1 MEKLIEA
8 IKALR
13 DRLAEINTRQEEIEA
28 EVETKLSGKFSDEL
42 RTEYDGL
49 GAEYDTKK
57 AECETAEAD
66 LKRLQS
72 RADRKLPDGP
82 LPRRTSPGSAAP
94 LGNGDPNSPPPNGGG
109 ERQERTR
116 IPATVRRI
124 GSLTNFQGEYGGRDA
139 EERAYRFGMFILARL
154 SQDMP
159 GRYRF
164 REAMEF
170 YDQQNWAV
178 AHHSNNATGAYNL
191 IPDEF
196 GRDLIDLREARGVV
210 RRLFRKVPMTS
221 DTRTDPRRQSG
232 LTAYF
237 VSEGGAGTESNKTWD
252 NVRLTAKDLMVL
264 ARYSNQVGMDAV
276 ISIGDDLAGEIAY
289 AFSDKEDE
297 CGLNGDATS
306 AYGHITGA
314 RTALVA
320 AAGTPTT
327 TSAGGV
333 IVAAGNA
340 YSEIT
345 LANFQSVV
353 GVLPQYA
360 DTPMTSWVVHRTFY
374 FGVMQRVE
382 LAAGGVTAQEISDGR
397 RKPRPLFLGYPVTF
411 SQVMPSTE
419 ANSQLCALLGDFTKG
434 AAFGD
439 RQMDSIDFSEHA
451 TVGGENVFERNQ
463 VAIRG
468 TERFD
473 INVHDV
479 GNTTTAGPIVGLQTL
494 NS

>member
-1 MEKLIEA
+1 MDKLIEQ

-13 DRLAEINTRQEEIEA
+13 ERLAAINVRQEAIEK
-28 EVETKLSGKFSDEL
+28 ECDEKHSGQFTAEL
-42 RTEYDGL
+42 RTEHDAL
-49 GAEYDTKK
+49 TAEYDAKK

-66 LKRLQS
+66 AKRLQA

-82 LPRRTSPGSAAP
+82 LPRRASPGSAAP
-94 LGNGDPNSPPPNGGG
+94 LGNDDPNKPPQAAADRH
-109 ERQERTR
+109 EKFT

-124 GSLTNFQGEYGGRDA
+124 GSLTHFKGEYDGRSA
-139 EERAYRFGMFILARL
+139 EERAYRMGMFALAQM
-154 SQDMP
+154 SIDMP
-159 GRYRF
+159 GRFRF
-164 REAMEF
+164 KEAVDF
-170 YDQQNWAV
+170 YEQQNWAT
-178 AHHSNNATGAYNL
+178 AHTSNNATGTYNL

-196 GRDLIDLREARGVV
+196 GRDLIDLREQFGVI
-210 RRLFRKVPMTS
+210 RRLFRKVPMMS
-221 DTRTDPRRQSG
+221 DTRTDPRRQGG
-232 LTAYF
+232 LTAHF
-237 VSEGGAGTESNKTWD
+237 VGEGAAGTESNKVWD

-264 ARYSNQVGMDAV
+264 ARYTNQVGMDAV

-289 AFSDKEDE
+289 AFSNKEDE
-297 CGLNGDATS
+297 CGINGDATS
-306 AYGHITGA
+306 TYGHITGA

-333 IVAAGNA
+333 VVGAGNL
-340 YSEIT
+340 YSELT

-360 DTPMTSWVVHRTFY
+360 DTPNTAWLAHRSFY
-374 FGVMQRVE
+374 FGTMQRLE

-397 RKPRPLFLGYPVTF
+397 RRPRPLFLGYPVDF

-419 ANSQLCALLGDFTKG
+419 ANSQLCVLLGDFQKG

-439 RQMDSIDFSEHA
+439 RQRDEIAFSEHA

-463 VAIRG
+463 IAIRG